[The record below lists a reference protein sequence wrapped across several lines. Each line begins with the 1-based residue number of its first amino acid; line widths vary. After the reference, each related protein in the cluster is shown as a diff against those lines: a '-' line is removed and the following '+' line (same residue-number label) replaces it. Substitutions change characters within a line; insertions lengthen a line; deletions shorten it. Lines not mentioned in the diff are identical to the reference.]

1 MLIYDETSER
11 VDYSEDDAAFDGIA
25 DELTDETEA
34 ADDSG
39 ADTDAGDAAAED
51 GGDVED
57 DAAEGD
63 EPADAGD
70 GADASDEPAD
80 EEPSVE
86 EETGD
91 DTAETIAALIVDV
104 AGIKDRLEKLENLSD
119 LFVDGGGVIA
129 QADDDDN
136 GADGDIED
144 VLDVY
149 EAIEDMDF
157 TI

>member
-11 VDYSEDDAAFDGIA
+11 QDYSEDDVAFDGIA
-25 DELTDETEA
+25 DELTDETENVA
-34 ADDSG
+34 EGDDTE
-39 ADTDAGDAAAED
+39 TDAGDAAEEEGD
-51 GGDVED
+51 DVEHD
-57 DAAEGD
+57 AEG
-63 EPADAGD
+63 ES
-70 GADASDEPAD
+70 ADASDEQPVD

-91 DTAETIAALIVDV
+91 DAAETIAALVVDV
-104 AGIKDRLEKLENLSD
+104 AGIKARLDKLEALSD

-129 QADDDDN
+129 QSDSDADDD
-136 GADGDIED
+136 EEVSD
-144 VLDVY
+144 VLEAY